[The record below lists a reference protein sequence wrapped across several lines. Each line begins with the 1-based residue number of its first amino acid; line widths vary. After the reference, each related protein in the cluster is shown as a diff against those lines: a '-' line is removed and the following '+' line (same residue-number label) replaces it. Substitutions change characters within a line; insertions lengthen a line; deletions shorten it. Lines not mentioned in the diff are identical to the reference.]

1 MTRRT
6 LRPDTLCARAGEKL
20 DRIVGGVTTPIHTAS
35 AYMRADVGG
44 TAAYRYPRYG
54 NIPTQDAPAEKI
66 AALEGAQAG
75 LVTSSGMA
83 AEAVALLA
91 VLAAGDHV
99 VFQAD
104 LYGGTHHFL
113 SVELPRMGIEYTLA
127 PHADPDAFEAAVR
140 GNTRAVYVE
149 TPSNPLFHVVDLA
162 GVAAVARRH
171 GLASIADNTFASP
184 VNQNPLALGFD
195 LVVHS
200 GTKYLN
206 GHSDLNCG
214 AVAGSREL
222 MDKVRERA
230 VDFGTTLNVYDCFL
244 LERGMKTLALR
255 MARHNEN
262 AMALAAFLAG
272 HKLVSRVYYPGLAGH
287 PGHDIAARQMRGFGG
302 MLSFELD
309 CSPQRARKAVA
320 GLKLILEAV
329 SLGGVESLI
338 CFPCETSHAKMP
350 REERLR
356 QGISDTLIRF
366 STGIEDVADLMEDLE
381 QAFAR
386 AMRDE
391 V

>member
-1 MTRRT
+1 MGRATPH
-6 LRPDTLCARAGEKL
+6 PDTLCARAGEQL
-20 DRIVGGVTTPIHTAS
+20 DRTVGGVTTPIHTAS

-44 TAAYRYPRYG
+44 TAAYRYPRYN
-54 NIPTQDAPAEKI
+54 NIPTQAAPAEKI
-66 AALEGAQAG
+66 AALEGAEAG
-75 LVTSSGMA
+75 LVMASGMA
-83 AEAVALLA
+83 AEAMALLA

-113 SVELPRMGIEYTLA
+113 SVELPRLGIGYTLVD
-127 PHADPDAFEAAVR
+127 HADAASLEAAVQD
-140 GNTRAVYVE
+140 NTRAVYVE

-162 GVAAVARRH
+162 AVADVARRH
-171 GLASIADNTFASP
+171 DLVSIADNTFASP
-184 VNQNPLALGFD
+184 INQNPLALGFD

-214 AVAGSREL
+214 AVAGSRRL

-230 VDFGTTLNVYDCFL
+230 VDYGVTLNVYDCFL
-244 LERGMKTLALR
+244 LERGMKTLGLR
-255 MARHNEN
+255 MARHNDN
-262 AMALAAFLAG
+262 AQALAGYLSG
-272 HKLVSRVYYPGLAGH
+272 HRLVSRVYYPGLPDH

-309 CSPQRARKAVA
+309 CSPERARRAVA
-320 GLKLILEAV
+320 GLELILEAV

-350 REERLR
+350 PDERRR
-356 QGISDTLIRF
+356 QGISDTLIRL
-366 STGIEDVADLMEDLE
+366 SAGIEDAADLMADLE
-381 QAFAR
+381 RALAL
-386 AMRDE
+386 AMRDG
-391 V
+391 

>member
-1 MTRRT
+1 MDLKT
-6 LRPDTLCARAGEKL
+6 LRPDTLCARAGEKI
-20 DRIVGGVTTPIHTAS
+20 DRNVGGVTTPIHTAS

-44 TAAYRYPRYG
+44 TAAYRYPRYA

-66 AALEGAQAG
+66 AALEGAEEG
-75 LVTSSGMA
+75 LVTASGMA
-83 AEAVALLA
+83 AEAVALLS
-91 VLAAGDHV
+91 VLAAGDHAI
-99 VFQAD
+99 FQAD

-113 SVELPRMGIEYTLA
+113 TVELPRLGIAYTLV
-127 PHADPDAFEAAVR
+127 PHAEPAALEAAVR
-140 GNTRAVYVE
+140 PNTRAVYVE

-162 GVAAVARRH
+162 AVAGLARRH
-171 GLASIADNTFASP
+171 GLVSIADNTFATP
-184 VNQNPLALGFD
+184 INQNPLALGFD

-222 MDKVRERA
+222 MQKVRERHT
-230 VDFGTTLNVYDCFL
+230 DFGTTLNVYDCFL

-255 MARHNEN
+255 MARHNAN
-262 AMALAAFLAG
+262 AEALADYLSG
-272 HKLVSRVYYPGLAGH
+272 HRLVSRVYHPALADH
-287 PGHDIAARQMRGFGG
+287 PGHDIAVRQMRGFGG

-309 CSPQRARKAVA
+309 CSPARARKAVA
-320 GLKLILEAV
+320 GLRLILEAV

-338 CFPCETSHAKMP
+338 CFPCETSHAKMSP
-350 REERLR
+350 EERR
-356 QGISDTLIRF
+356 ENGITDTLIRF
-366 STGIEDVADLMEDLE
+366 SAGIEDSCDLMEDLD

-391 V
+391 T

>member
-1 MTRRT
+1 MDRAK
-6 LRPDTLCARAGEKL
+6 LHPDTLCARAGEKL
-20 DRIVGGVTTPIHTAS
+20 DRLVGGVTTPIHTAS
-35 AYMRADVGG
+35 AYMRAEVDG
-44 TAAYRYPRYG
+44 ADAYRYPRYG
-54 NIPTQDAPAEKI
+54 NIPTQNAPAEKI

-75 LVTSSGMA
+75 LVAASGMA

-113 SVELPRMGIEYTLA
+113 SVELPRLGIGYTLVA
-127 PHADPDAFEAAVR
+127 NADAASLEAAVQ

-162 GVAAVARRH
+162 AVAAVARRR
-171 GLASIADNTFASP
+171 GLVSIADNTFASP
-184 VNQNPLALGFD
+184 INQNPLALGFD

-214 AVAGSREL
+214 AVVGSQAL

-230 VDFGTTLNVYDCFL
+230 VDYGVTLNVYDCFL

-255 MARHNEN
+255 MARHNES
-262 AMALAAFLAG
+262 ALALAEFLSG
-272 HKLVSRVYYPGLAGH
+272 HRLVSRVFYPGLPDH
-287 PGHDIAARQMRGFGG
+287 PGHAVAARQMRGFGG

-309 CSPQRARKAVA
+309 CSPQRAKKAVA
-320 GLKLILEAV
+320 SLELILEAV

-350 REERLR
+350 PDERRR

-366 STGIEDVADLMEDLE
+366 STGIEDAADLMEDLE

-386 AMRDE
+386 AMRDG
-391 V
+391 